1 MRTRIRKSSEKYLPA
16 LGISPTA
23 AEMVLKRR
31 LWMRIERTIGISRA
45 LPLTVFSPAEE
56 QARRSSRNDD
66 PPAERVLE
74 EIAAQF
80 DMRDMDAA
88 EAFQLADRLM
98 QEQLISST
106 AYLCLTGVPMRHVLG
121 VGCMPMR
128 GPRPRNDRFDY
139 IAEFEGYVEFS
150 RQQDNVIH
158 TELLLSVLNVL
169 CSLDR
174 TRRNGSLNIQV

>member
-1 MRTRIRKSSEKYLPA
+1 
-16 LGISPTA
+16 
-23 AEMVLKRR
+23 
-31 LWMRIERTIGISRA
+31 MRISGQSAPSGST
-45 LPLTVFSPAEE
+45 LTVFSPAEE

-106 AYLCLTGVPMRHVLG
+106 AYLCLTGVPMPIAAWAVPVVDLT
-121 VGCMPMR
+121 
-128 GPRPRNDRFDY
+128 NDRFDY